1 MQKRVKIYLRHK
13 KFYKKFLLTWQ
24 DSLTLPTQ
32 HENTHNLPHK
42 SQNYSRHGLNGIK
55 NVTTQ

>member
-13 KFYKKFLLTWQ
+13 NSIKKFLLTWL
-24 DSLTLPTQ
+24 DSHTHPAQ